1 MTRLNCALLEFVLI
15 LPSLALL
22 PSLAT
27 ARSIGIS
34 SVSMAGGPAT
44 CSGALCHGPAASDLV
59 IVTISGP
66 DSLAPGETALYTL
79 AMTEIANGGLQVG
92 TGMNLSL
99 FLDNVQLLIDQTME
113 QDPDF
118 PSNLQV
124 LNGEITH
131 NSNVNALPSPDG
143 GVGVFS
149 YTVPIDAPLEEGP
162 MVIMAAMNSFNQNFT
177 SSGDNWNRAEKVVSV
192 PEPAGTAMLTAGGV
206 LLTLL
211 HRRKNRS
218 R

>member
-1 MTRLNCALLEFVLI
+1 MTRLNYALLGFVLI
-15 LPSLALL
+15 LPGLAIL

-27 ARSIGIS
+27 ARSGGIS
-34 SVSMAGGPAT
+34 SVSMIDGPAR

-66 DSLAPGETALYTL
+66 DALVPGETALYTL
-79 AMTEIANGGLQVG
+79 EISEIANGGLQVG

-124 LNGEITH
+124 LDGEITH
-131 NSNVNALPSPDG
+131 NLNVNALPSPDG

-162 MVIMAAMNSFNQNFT
+162 MVIMAAMNSFNQNFIST
-177 SSGDNWNRAEKVVSV
+177 GDNWNRAEKIVSV
-192 PEPAGTAMLTAGGV
+192 PEPAGTAILAAGGV
-206 LLTLL
+206 LLAVL